1 VTVTEPELGAF
12 IAVFV
17 RAAALAATAPVIG
30 DAGVPVRAKLVFVVA
45 IAFAVGA
52 NRAGV
57 SYADLPATAGLE
69 LGLGLVTG
77 LTARFVMARV
87 AVAGQ
92 LMGVSLGLGF
102 AQQYDPHAGE
112 SAGTVR
118 TLMTTLS
125 GIAFLS
131 TGGLEAVVRS
141 VATGPAHI
149 GDIATMG
156 TELLRQGT
164 DAFAHG
170 LMLAAPIVLAA
181 LVGNVGLAVMN
192 RAAPAVNVF
201 SIAFGCVL
209 ILGGAV
215 LVATATSLVGG
226 MAEISRQAIAVM
238 VG

>member
-1 VTVTEPELGAF
+1 MSITEPELGAF
-12 IAVFV
+12 IAVFL

-52 NRAGV
+52 NRQGV
-57 SYADLPATAGLE
+57 SYADLPATAALE
-69 LGLGLVTG
+69 LGLGLITG

-92 LMGVSLGLGF
+92 LMGLALGLGF
-102 AQQYDPHAGE
+102 AQQYDPHANE
-112 SAGTVR
+112 SAGTIR
-118 TLMTTLS
+118 TLLVTLA

-131 TGGLEAVVRS
+131 VGGLDAVVRS

-149 GDIATMG
+149 GDLATVG
-156 TELLRQGT
+156 SELLRQGGQ
-164 DAFAHG
+164 AFGHG
-170 LMLAAPIVLAA
+170 LMLAAPIVFAA
-181 LVGNVGLAVMN
+181 LVGNIGLAVMN

-209 ILGGAV
+209 ILGGVV
-215 LVATATSLVGG
+215 LLANATSLIGG
-226 MAEISRQAIAVM
+226 MTEIAREAITVM